1 MSSAW
6 TLSSMPSNDKQG
18 AERINLVAVIG
29 PTAVG
34 KTTLALTLAQRF
46 GGEIVGAD
54 SRQIYRYMDVGTAKP
69 TAGERARVPHHLI
82 DIVDPDETLT
92 LGQYQQLAIDAIA
105 DIAGRGRLPILVGGT
120 GLYVKTVVEGW
131 TIPRVPPDH
140 ALRGALAREAE
151 SYGPTRLHQQLQSV
165 DPAAA
170 RKVDPRNVRRVI
182 RYLEVYHATGEPISS
197 RQSKEP
203 PPYQTLQLGLT
214 LRRERLYEHIDARVD
229 AMLRDGLLDEVRGLL
244 ARGYAE
250 TLPALSGFGYRQLI
264 AYLRGSLSFQQ
275 AVHET
280 KKETRRFVRR
290 QYAWFPLDDPNI
302 LWLDADEHAFEK
314 AADALVQFIQ

>member
-1 MSSAW
+1 MLIGVSTSSPLKWTRGAMSSAW

-69 TAGERARVPHHLI
+69 TAGERARVPHHII

-140 ALRGALAREAE
+140 A
-151 SYGPTRLHQQLQSV
+151 
-165 DPAAA
+165 
-170 RKVDPRNVRRVI
+170 
-182 RYLEVYHATGEPISS
+182 
-197 RQSKEP
+197 
-203 PPYQTLQLGLT
+203 
-214 LRRERLYEHIDARVD
+214 
-229 AMLRDGLLDEVRGLL
+229 
-244 ARGYAE
+244 
-250 TLPALSGFGYRQLI
+250 
-264 AYLRGSLSFQQ
+264 
-275 AVHET
+275 
-280 KKETRRFVRR
+280 
-290 QYAWFPLDDPNI
+290 
-302 LWLDADEHAFEK
+302 
-314 AADALVQFIQ
+314 